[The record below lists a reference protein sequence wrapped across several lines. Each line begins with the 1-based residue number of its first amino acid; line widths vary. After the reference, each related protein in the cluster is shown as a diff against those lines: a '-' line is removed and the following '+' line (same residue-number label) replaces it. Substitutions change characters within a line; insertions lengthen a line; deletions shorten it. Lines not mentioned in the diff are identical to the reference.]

1 MEIFKI
7 FDENQK
13 VIGLAPREEV
23 HRLGLWHE
31 TFHCWLVDTSNRM
44 IYMQLRS
51 ENKKDYP
58 GLFDITA
65 AGHLLH
71 TESEVDGVRE
81 LEEELGIKV
90 PFSDLTKLNTI
101 TCSIENEKIK
111 DHEFAHVYAYM
122 SEQGFKNFSLQ
133 VEEVAGMVHCSVDD
147 FEALWLGE
155 KDQIE
160 VNGFKIDEIN
170 GKIAISQLVNE
181 EQFVIRD
188 KSYYLEVVQKI
199 KSLL

>member
-7 FDENQK
+7 FDEHYN
-13 VIGLAPREEV
+13 VVGLAPREEV

-31 TFHCWLVDTSNRM
+31 TFHCWLVDQTNQT

-71 TESEVDGVRE
+71 TENETDGVRE
-81 LEEELGIKV
+81 LGEELGIKAN
-90 PFSDLTKLNTI
+90 FEDLTKLSTCK
-101 TCSIENEKIK
+101 CSIVNDKIK
-111 DHEFAHVYAYM
+111 DHEFAHVFAYI
-122 SEQGFKNFSLQ
+122 SKKGYPDFSLQ
-133 VEEVAGMVHCSVDD
+133 KEEVAGIVHCSVDD
-147 FEALWLGE
+147 FEDLWLG
-155 KDQIE
+155 KKGQIE
-160 VNGFKIDEIN
+160 VNGFKIDETNAKIHIN
-170 GKIAISQLVNE
+170 HLIGVEN
-181 EQFVIRD
+181 FVIRD
-188 KSYYLEVVQKI
+188 RSYYLEVAKKI